1 MGVLDKF
8 LDVMKLNDDEYD
20 DDYYEDEDEFEDE
33 EPQRKSLINRD
44 RRKPAVEDDYDDDF
58 DDEEPVKPARKLF
71 GDRAEKTSSKVTP
84 IRERES
90 KPAAKKGGMEVCL
103 MRPTSVED
111 SRTIAE
117 TILSNRTVVL
127 NLEGLDIEVAQRII
141 DFASGACFA
150 LGGNLQK
157 VSQYIFLLTPASVD
171 ISGDLNDLIGDGFGA
186 SFGKNY

>member
-20 DDYYEDEDEFEDE
+20 DDYYEDEEEFEDE

-44 RRKPAVEDDYDDDF
+44 RRNNRKDDF
-58 DDEEPVKPARKLF
+58 EEDFEEEPAKPARKLF
-71 GDRAEKTSSKVTP
+71 ERPEPRTSKVTP
-84 IRERES
+84 IREPER
-90 KPAAKKGGMEVCL
+90 PAAKKSIGMEVCL

-186 SFGKNY
+186 SIGKSY